1 MKYSDSTKNLIS
13 ALVKAQASFENA
25 KKSSKNPFFNSKY
38 ADLAEIIES
47 VKKPLSD
54 NGLGFVQTVEKRDGK
69 IEIRSIDKNGTKKEM
84 VFDNYAL
91 VTTLFHESGESII
104 SEYPILTDKE
114 GAQGFGAGVTYARRY
129 ALQTLLGIPAD
140 DDDGNAASSNNKPA
154 TSAKP
159 EAKPAAKPA
168 STHQLAGTVSLENI
182 KKMDGVSVEETDT
195 KIIVSGKTFNLSN
208 DLRALKFS
216 WDGKT
221 KSWSKEINK
230 LPLDTET
237 KEAVNE

>member
-1 MKYSDSTKNLIS
+1 MKYSDSTKNIIS
-13 ALVKAQASFENA
+13 AFVKAQANFESA
-25 KKSSKNPFFNSKY
+25 KKTANNPFFKSKY
-38 ADLAEIIES
+38 ADLSEVIDA

-54 NGLGFVQTVEKRDGK
+54 NGLAFVQTVEPIGNTYVLK
-69 IEIRSIDKNGTKKEM
+69 T
-84 VFDNYAL
+84 V
-91 VTTLFHESGESII
+91 LFHSSGESLS
-104 SEYPILTDKE
+104 SEYPIFAKSGD
-114 GAQGFGAGVTYARRY
+114 AQGFGAGVTYARRY

-140 DDDGNAASSNNKPA
+140 DDDGNTASANNTNK
-154 TSAKP
+154 TTTQKTQT
-159 EAKPAAKPA
+159 KPA
-168 STHQLAGTVSLENI
+168 SITQQSGGTAPIASIEDI
-182 KKMDGVSVEETDT
+182 KKINGVSVEETDT
-195 KIIVSGKTFNLSN
+195 KIVVSGKTFNLSN

>member
-1 MKYSDSTKNLIS
+1 MKYSDSTKNLIA

-54 NGLGFVQTVEKRDGK
+54 NGLGFIQTVEKRDGK
-69 IEIRSIDKNGTKKEM
+69 IEIRSIDKNGTKREM
-84 VFDNYAL
+84 IFDNYAL
-91 VTTLFHESGESII
+91 VTTIFHESGESII

-140 DDDGNAASSNNKPA
+140 DDDGNAISSGGNNTNKTA
-154 TSAKP
+154 TQKTQ
-159 EAKPAAKPA
+159 AKPA
-168 STHQLAGTVSLENI
+168 SITQQSVGTSLASI

-221 KSWSKEINK
+221 KSWFKEINK
-230 LPLDTET
+230 IPLDLDET
-237 KEAVNE
+237 EAVNE